1 MQENTGKIVFLVP
14 DYLTFC
20 YKTNVYCNEMKIIVL
35 QKRGSVT
42 KHMDELCLLQCCKN
56 KLGARLLCA
65 VRPSYI
71 LFLSNFYNFP
81 EQLGSS
87 AYFLS

>member
-20 YKTNVYCNEMKIIVL
+20 YKTHVYCNEMKMIVL

-42 KHMDELCLLQCCKN
+42 KQMDELCLLQCCKN
-56 KLGARLLCA
+56 KLGARLLSA
-65 VRPSYI
+65 VRPYI
-71 LFLSNFYNFP
+71 YIVLK
-81 EQLGSS
+81 
-87 AYFLS
+87 